1 MSKTVLITGGTGL
14 IGKRLTTL
22 LLKKGYQVS
31 YLSRRKEAIPN
42 VQVYRWDIAKGFIE
56 EEALAK
62 ADYLI
67 HLAGAGIADQRWS
80 AERKQEIIASR
91 TQSIELIAR
100 HLQGRPYKL
109 KAFVSSSAT
118 GFYGA
123 NTGDVRLT
131 EETRSGTDFLA
142 HVTRSW
148 ENASE
153 LIYNVGVRT
162 VKLRVG
168 VVLSMD
174 GGALPKITLPIQWG
188 IGSPLGNGKQ
198 WVSWIHIED
207 LCNMYIEALE
217 NDKWKGIYNAV
228 APSPVTNEELTRQI
242 ANVVKR
248 PLWVPNVP
256 SFALR
261 LLFGQMADVVLGS
274 NYVSNQKISQT
285 TNFQYAFES
294 VADALQ
300 DLLKSQKGNA
310 E

>member
-22 LLKKGYQVS
+22 LLNKGYQVS

-42 VQVYRWDIAKGFIE
+42 VQVYRWDIPKGFIE

-67 HLAGAGIADQRWS
+67 HLAGAGIADQRWT
-80 AERKQEIIASR
+80 AARQQEIITSR

-109 KAFVSSSAT
+109 KAFVSSSAI

-123 NTGDVRLT
+123 DTGDVRLT
-131 EETRSGTDFLA
+131 EDTRSGTDFLA

-153 LIYNVGVRT
+153 VIHNVGVRT
-162 VKLRVG
+162 AKLRVG
-168 VVLSMD
+168 VVLSME
-174 GGALPKITLPIQWG
+174 GGALPKIAQPIRWG
-188 IGSPLGNGKQ
+188 VGSPLGSGKQ
-198 WVSWIHIED
+198 WVSWIHIDD

-217 NDKWKGIYNAV
+217 NEKWKGIYNAV

-242 ANVVKR
+242 AKALKR
-248 PLWVPNVP
+248 PLWLPNVP

-261 LLFGQMADVVLGS
+261 MLFGQMADVILGS

-285 TNFQYAFES
+285 TDFQYAFKS
-294 VADALQ
+294 VEEALQ
-300 DLLKSQKGNA
+300 DLLKS
-310 E
+310 

>member
-1 MSKTVLITGGTGL
+1 MSKTVLITGGTGM
-14 IGKRLTTL
+14 IGRRLTTL
-22 LLKKGYQVS
+22 LLKKGYQVA
-31 YLSRRKEAIPN
+31 YLSRKKEPIPN
-42 VQVYRWDIAKGFIE
+42 VEVYRWDIDKGFIE

-67 HLAGAGIADQRWS
+67 HLAGAGIADQRWTPK
-80 AERKQEIIASR
+80 RKQEIIASR

-100 HLQGRPYKL
+100 HLQGRPYRL

-123 NTGDVRLT
+123 DTGDVRLT

-153 LIYNVGVRT
+153 LIYNVGIRT

-168 VVLSMD
+168 VVLSTE
-174 GGALPKITLPIQWG
+174 GGALPKITLPIRWG
-188 IGSPLGNGKQ
+188 VGSPLGSGKQ

-217 NDKWKGIYNAV
+217 NDQWKGTYNAV

-242 ANVVKR
+242 AKAVER
-248 PLWVPNVP
+248 PLWAPNVP

-274 NYVSNQKISQT
+274 NYVVNQKISQA
-285 TNFQYAFES
+285 TNFRYAFES
-294 VADALQ
+294 VTDALQ
-300 DLLKSQKGNA
+300 DLLKSQKGS
-310 E
+310 

>member
-1 MSKTVLITGGTGL
+1 MSKTVLITGGTGM
-14 IGKRLTTL
+14 IGRHLTTL

-31 YLSRRKEAIPN
+31 YLSRKKETIPH

-67 HLAGAGIADQRWS
+67 HLAGAGIADQRWTP
-80 AERKQEIIASR
+80 ERKQEIIASR

-109 KAFVSSSAT
+109 KSFVSSSAT

-123 NTGDVRLT
+123 NTGDVHLT

-153 LIYNVGVRT
+153 LISNVGIRT

-174 GGALPKITLPIQWG
+174 GGALPKIILPIRWG

-198 WVSWIHIED
+198 WISWIHIED

-217 NDKWKGIYNAV
+217 NEQWKGIYNAV
-228 APSPVTNEELTRQI
+228 APAPVTNEEFTRQI
-242 ANVVKR
+242 AKALKR
-248 PLWVPNVP
+248 QLWAPNVP
-256 SFALR
+256 SFALK

-274 NYVSNQKISQT
+274 NFVINQKISQA
-285 TNFQYAFES
+285 TNFQYTFKSVEEAFK
-294 VADALQ
+294 
-300 DLLKSQKGNA
+300 DLL
-310 E
+310 

>member
-22 LLKKGYQVS
+22 LLNKGYQVS

-42 VQVYRWDIAKGFIE
+42 VQVYRWDIPKGFIE

-67 HLAGAGIADQRWS
+67 HLAGAGIADQRWT
-80 AERKQEIIASR
+80 AARQQEIITSR

-109 KAFVSSSAT
+109 KAFVSSSAI

-123 NTGDVRLT
+123 DTGDVRLT
-131 EETRSGTDFLA
+131 EDTRSGTDFLA

-153 LIYNVGVRT
+153 VIHNVGVRT
-162 VKLRVG
+162 AKLRVG
-168 VVLSMD
+168 VVLSME
-174 GGALPKITLPIQWG
+174 GGALPKIAQPIRWG
-188 IGSPLGNGKQ
+188 VGSPLGSGKQ
-198 WVSWIHIED
+198 WVSWIHIDD
-207 LCNMYIEALE
+207 LCNIYIEALE
-217 NDKWKGIYNAV
+217 NEKWKGIYNAV

-242 ANVVKR
+242 AKALKR
-248 PLWVPNVP
+248 PLWLPNVP

-261 LLFGQMADVVLGS
+261 MLFGQMADVILGS

-285 TNFQYAFES
+285 TDFQYAFKS
-294 VADALQ
+294 VEEALQ
-300 DLLKSQKGNA
+300 DLLKS
-310 E
+310 

>member
-42 VQVYRWDIAKGFIE
+42 VQVYRWDIPKGFIE

-67 HLAGAGIADQRWS
+67 HLAGAGIADQRWT
-80 AERKQEIIASR
+80 AARQQEIITSR

-109 KAFVSSSAT
+109 KAFVSSSAI

-123 NTGDVRLT
+123 DTGDVRLT
-131 EETRSGTDFLA
+131 EDARSGTDFLA

-153 LIYNVGVRT
+153 IIHNVGVRT
-162 VKLRVG
+162 AKLRVG
-168 VVLSMD
+168 VVLSME
-174 GGALPKITLPIQWG
+174 GGALPKIAQPIRWG
-188 IGSPLGNGKQ
+188 VGSPLGSGKQ
-198 WVSWIHIED
+198 WVSWIHIDD

-242 ANVVKR
+242 AKALKR
-248 PLWVPNVP
+248 PLWLPNVP

-261 LLFGQMADVVLGS
+261 MLFGQMADVILGS
-274 NYVSNQKISQT
+274 NYVSNQRISQT
-285 TNFQYAFES
+285 TDFQYTFKS
-294 VADALQ
+294 VEEALQ
-300 DLLKSQKGNA
+300 DLLKS
-310 E
+310 

>member
-42 VQVYRWDIAKGFIE
+42 VQVYRWDIPKGFIE

-67 HLAGAGIADQRWS
+67 HLAGAGIADQRWT
-80 AERKQEIIASR
+80 AARQQEIITSR

-109 KAFVSSSAT
+109 KAFVSSSAI

-123 NTGDVRLT
+123 DTGDVRLT
-131 EETRSGTDFLA
+131 EDARSGTDFLA

-153 LIYNVGVRT
+153 IIHNVGVRT
-162 VKLRVG
+162 AKLRVG
-168 VVLSMD
+168 VVLSME
-174 GGALPKITLPIQWG
+174 GGALPKIVQPIRWG
-188 IGSPLGNGKQ
+188 VGSPLGSGKQ
-198 WVSWIHIED
+198 WVSWIHIDD

-242 ANVVKR
+242 AKALKR
-248 PLWVPNVP
+248 PLWLPNVP

-261 LLFGQMADVVLGS
+261 MLFGQMADVILGS
-274 NYVSNQKISQT
+274 NYVSNQRISQT
-285 TNFQYAFES
+285 TDFQYTFKS
-294 VADALQ
+294 VEEALQ
-300 DLLKSQKGNA
+300 NLLKS
-310 E
+310 